1 MSSSTPAKPGIN
13 ESEMS
18 SRMNLICLLY
28 ITIYYY
34 IISFYAI
41 IMGRVLC
48 GNIVCPALRA
58 FVAHARSLRSFWNC
72 TTTAP
77 FQQSGKSSNPDS
89 SYRSGWQLHSASGR
103 ALHLKLLPWPSTQV
117 HSSLSKLGCQRAN
130 QILILKCLI
139 LKSTDWSS
147 KSCRQQPKANKEA
160 LQSGME
166 EKATK
171 HNKT

>member
-1 MSSSTPAKPGIN
+1 
-13 ESEMS
+13 
-18 SRMNLICLLY
+18 
-28 ITIYYY
+28 
-34 IISFYAI
+34 
-41 IMGRVLC
+41 MGRVLC

-171 HNKT
+171 HNIWSFANLNQLGSENVLLCGCQLARLHQTRPASIWSL